1 MYFHTERQEVAICNT
16 KPCYICNLY
25 ALEFAGEFCHKQL
38 VVDVMPGSVGQHS
51 LKYAHKFLMFLIGVG
66 VMLS

>member
-1 MYFHTERQEVAICNT
+1 MYIHTECQEVPICDT
-16 KPCYICNLY
+16 KPCYICYLY

-38 VVDVMPGSVGQHS
+38 GVNVMPGSVGQHS
-51 LKYAHKFLMFLIGVG
+51 LKYAHDYPMFLIGVG

>member
-1 MYFHTERQEVAICNT
+1 MHFHTERQEVAICNT
-16 KPCYICNLY
+16 KPCYICYLY

-38 VVDVMPGSVGQHS
+38 GVNVMPRSVGQHS
-51 LKYAHKFLMFLIGVG
+51 LKYAHEFLMFLIGVG